1 LRKARRDKFLSAAQ
15 VAYHY
20 GYSLADALALSTS
33 ERYLLLAVS
42 NSEDDKR
49 WTKLGRILGTNWNI
63 SDLLD
68 KKGDQQKED
77 DEEDTIFLPLLP
89 FVAPELFNSV
99 TKDAKERAARR
110 NSLPRGT
117 VELGTLSKAQAKALF
132 QSFQVGAPESE
143 E

>member
-1 LRKARRDKFLSAAQ
+1 MRKARRDKFLSAAQ